1 MKNSFLIF
9 ELKKELFAID
19 VNNITEVI
27 DYTPVTSIPET
38 PEYIKGIINYRG
50 NILPIIDLRTKFN
63 LEQKSDYNSMV
74 IIVMSIDIKGKT
86 VVLGGIADSVSN
98 VFEINIMTTTK
109 LPEIGTK
116 FNTEYILGITE
127 NKDDKIIVLLDI
139 EKIFTVDE
147 ITIINEAGT

>member
-27 DYTPVTSIPET
+27 DYTPATSIPET
-38 PEYIKGIINYRG
+38 PKYIEGIINYRG
-50 NILPIIDLRTKFN
+50 NILPIINMRTKFN
-63 LEQKSDYNSMV
+63 IKQKSNYENTV
-74 IIVMSIDIKGKT
+74 IIVMSIDIKGKN
-86 VVLGGIADSVSN
+86 VILGGIVDSVSN
-98 VFEINIMTTTK
+98 VFEINIMATTK

-127 NKDDKIIVLLDI
+127 SKDEKIIVLLDI

-147 ITIINEAGT
+147 ITIINEAGK